1 MKKIALAMV
10 SLFLVASVAGYAAEK
25 KEAAATTTTAA
36 VKVEKKTETK
46 KTETKKTILKS

>member
-25 KEAAATTTTAA
+25 KEAAATTTAA
-36 VKVEKKTETK
+36 VTK
-46 KTETKKTILKS
+46 